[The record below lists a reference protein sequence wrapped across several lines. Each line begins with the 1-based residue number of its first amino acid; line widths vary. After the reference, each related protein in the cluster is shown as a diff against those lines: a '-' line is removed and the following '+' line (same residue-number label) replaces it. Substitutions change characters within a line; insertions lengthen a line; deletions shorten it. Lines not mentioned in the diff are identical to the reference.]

1 MHPVNFSS
9 NGIDKVQTSFYTEG
23 DAYYFFTELDVYTI
37 MKNKKLILI
46 KQVTDCHSQCSV
58 FDIFNYIQ
66 KQCGHRH
73 VTGNIFNSSARNIQP
88 T

>member
-1 MHPVNFSS
+1 
-9 NGIDKVQTSFYTEG
+9 
-23 DAYYFFTELDVYTI
+23 

-66 KQCGHRH
+66 KQCGHRN